1 MKTNLPNLSERDYTR
16 IPTLVVAMP
25 DRAFAEMISEWQ
37 FNCSFRT
44 LAILEDC
51 SSIINRIKS
60 LKPDFLFI
68 DSEMQNINGFELA
81 EKLNHLKL
89 TTKIIMYASKRISN
103 YLGKFLESSN
113 QTIRGFIHKGCG
125 IEEIEH
131 CMTEVFSGRKYL
143 STCVNSYLNE
153 EVSEK
158 SNFVIDS
165 SKLASLSKRE
175 KDVWDLLTEGKTE
188 SEIGEKLFI
197 GLATVKTYKKGIK
210 DTLGILGKGKLTH
223 IALKCS
229 IN

>member
-1 MKTNLPNLSERDYTR
+1 MKTTLPNLSQRDYTR

-25 DRAFAEMISEWQ
+25 DKAFAEMISEWQ

-51 SSIINRIKS
+51 SSIVNRISS

-68 DSEMQNINGFELA
+68 DSEMPNVNGFELV
-81 EKLNHLKL
+81 EKLKQLNL
-89 TTKIIMYASKRISN
+89 TTKIIMYASRKISD
-103 YLGKFLESSN
+103 YLSKFLDSSN

-125 IEEIEH
+125 IQEIEH
-131 CMTEVFSGRKYL
+131 CMVEVFSGRKYI
-143 STCVNSYLNE
+143 SSCVSNYLNE
-153 EVSEK
+153 MESEK
-158 SNFVIDS
+158 SIFAIDY

-175 KDVWDLLTEGKTE
+175 KDVWNLLTEGKTE

-223 IALKCS
+223 IALKCR

>member
-1 MKTNLPNLSERDYTR
+1 MKTTLPNLSERDYTR

-25 DRAFAEMISEWQ
+25 DKAFAEMISEWQ

-51 SSIINRIKS
+51 SSIVNRIKS

-68 DSEMQNINGFELA
+68 DSEIPNFNGFELA
-81 EKLNHLKL
+81 EKFQSLNLN
-89 TTKIIMYASKRISN
+89 TKIIMYASKRISDC
-103 YLGKFLESSN
+103 LSKFLDSSN

-125 IEEIEH
+125 IQEIEH
-131 CMTEVFSGRKYL
+131 CMVEVFSGRKYI
-143 STCVNSYLNE
+143 SSCVSNYLNDME
-153 EVSEK
+153 SEK
-158 SNFVIDS
+158 SIFTIDS